1 MCCKRFFATDWRGGL
16 LSPALFFPSQLV
28 SLRGKSNS
36 VGSEAGHYGK
46 TSRSPNV

>member
-1 MCCKRFFATDWRGGL
+1 MCSKRFSPQTGGWPS
-16 LSPALFFPSQLV
+16 LSRFVFPSQLV